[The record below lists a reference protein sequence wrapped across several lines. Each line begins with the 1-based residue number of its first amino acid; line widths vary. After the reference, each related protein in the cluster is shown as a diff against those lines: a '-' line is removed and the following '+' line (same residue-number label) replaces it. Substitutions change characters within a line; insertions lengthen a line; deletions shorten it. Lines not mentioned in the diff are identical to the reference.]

1 MRITKQTKKMLAL
14 LRFKKNKAL
23 IKKVLYTANFFSNSF
38 KDPSYRKSK
47 VSYILYDRDVWVKQ
61 IL

>member
-1 MRITKQTKKMLAL
+1 MRITKQTKKILAL

-23 IKKVLYTANFFSNSF
+23 IEKVLYTANFFSNNF